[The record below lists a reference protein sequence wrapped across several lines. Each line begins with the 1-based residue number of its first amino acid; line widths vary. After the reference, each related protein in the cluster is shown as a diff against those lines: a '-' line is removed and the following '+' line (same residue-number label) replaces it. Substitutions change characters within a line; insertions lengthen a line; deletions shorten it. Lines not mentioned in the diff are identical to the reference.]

1 MSKPKLLPI
10 PTFTKIGV
18 IDESDGKIVI
28 FRLNITP
35 EEWDMQSSS
44 VKKILYISEAEKE
57 EVYRYLNVDEITKKI
72 IKSFAIANNALYFND
87 SSDFRSALSEICSVL
102 QPEVFNEENN
112 SSKHLYIDESN
123 I

>member
-1 MSKPKLLPI
+1 M
-10 PTFTKIGV
+10 
-18 IDESDGKIVI
+18 
-28 FRLNITP
+28 
-35 EEWDMQSSS
+35 
-44 VKKILYISEAEKE
+44 
-57 EVYRYLNVDEITKKI
+57 DEITKKI

>member
-18 IDESDGKIVI
+18 TDESDGKIVI

-44 VKKILYISEAEKE
+44 VKKNS
-57 EVYRYLNVDEITKKI
+57 
-72 IKSFAIANNALYFND
+72 LYF
-87 SSDFRSALSEICSVL
+87 
-102 QPEVFNEENN
+102 
-112 SSKHLYIDESN
+112 
-123 I
+123 